1 MKRPAIDQQITFLGT
16 TDLEATAAFYEDV
29 LMLPLVLDQGSCR
42 IYRVAGDS
50 FLGFCRHL
58 PSSAESR
65 SIILTLVSQE
75 VDDWYAYLLSS
86 DIVVDERPVLNA
98 TYNIYHFF
106 LRDPDGYL
114 IEIQQ
119 FLDSVWPAAKRA
131 KNGGV
136 DS

>member
-1 MKRPAIDQQITFLGT
+1 MNRPAIDQQVTFLGT
-16 TDLEATAAFYEDV
+16 RDLDTTAAFYEDV
-29 LMLPLVLDQGSCR
+29 LKLSLVLDQGSCR
-42 IYRVAGDS
+42 IYSVAGDA

-58 PSSAESR
+58 PSGPESR
-65 SIILTLVSQE
+65 SVILTLVSQE
-75 VDDWYAYLLSS
+75 VDDWYAYLLASG
-86 DIVVDERPVLNA
+86 IVVEERPVLNP

-119 FLDSVWPAAKRA
+119 FLEPVWPAAKRV
-131 KNGGV
+131 KNGDA